1 MKIIQESKIMKRRE
15 LVKIAEKKLKNAKG
29 E

>member
-1 MKIIQESKIMKRRE
+1 MKIIQESKRMKRRE
-15 LVKIAEKKLKNAKG
+15 LAKIAEKKLKNAKG